1 LSGSAFL
8 HAVLVLVHSGVS
20 HAPVLAAAVLKGGED
35 ARCVG
40 AGLPPQ
46 AAAEALG
53 TGSTVRTTCKMMIA
67 GLLCFAMCC
76 AVFCCAVLCCP
87 VCFAVCGAY

>member
-1 LSGSAFL
+1 MCQNDVFLLIILVRFSNELLSGSAFL

-20 HAPVLAAAVLKGGED
+20 HAPVLAAAVLEGGED

-53 TGSTVRTTCKMMIA
+53 AGSPVRTTCKMMIA
-67 GLLCFAMCC
+67 GLLCFAM
-76 AVFCCAVLCCP
+76 
-87 VCFAVCGAY
+87 